1 VARLRTRLTV
11 CTKTGPCHA
20 LFSSSQQIPFSTAE
34 FGSGVSFACSSCW
47 ESLDVYA
54 SAVVEKREQELRTR
68 TTDTVTP
75 IVGGYGV
82 DLHIT
87 TVIITPHPMV
97 IGPVMISYVVG
108 YVMI

>member
-1 VARLRTRLTV
+1 VARSRTRLTV
-11 CTKTGPCHA
+11 CTKTGPFHA
-20 LFSSSQQIPFSTAE
+20 PFSSSQQIPSSKVE
-34 FGSGVSFACSSCW
+34 FGSGVSFACFSFW
-47 ESLDVYA
+47 ESLDVCA
-54 SAVVEKREQELRTR
+54 SAVVEKREQDCRTR
-68 TTDTVTP
+68 TIDTVTA